1 MATYAG
7 AMSPHGRPSSLLWR
21 ILMFGVLP
29 SLTLISVVM
38 GVNGIRSI
46 HALRQASEQLA
57 VSEARMLAETVN
69 GWNRKAVNVVRTMA
83 DAAEHGLFGRRA
95 QSLAFLREV
104 LQDHPEYEGLCFGY
118 EPDAD
123 GQDAMSVAAAR
134 QGDPGAVAA
143 HLMTEAGRFVPYLY
157 RDRDGGGVI
166 RSKPLS
172 GFETDEFYQR
182 PRESHRAGRPEPV
195 ILTEPYDYEGVPMTS
210 AIATLEIEGR
220 FAGIAGLDLSLERQR
235 DRLREIARSSR
246 LNVMLLSR
254 GGRFIAAAAGDPHD
268 HGELSDA
275 LDALAMQPMART
287 PWRGALDPV
296 LSGNQPVGTGIVRN
310 PVSGEH
316 TVHAMARI
324 PVGDWQVVVEVPPSR
339 LAIEIWRQV
348 RTSVIVGG
356 LGLIA
361 MSVLLVRMVV
371 RLSRRIRMAGQAAR
385 DVADGD
391 LTRVYAVDGGDEAGL
406 LLSSMNDMSGRLN
419 ELVGRVRGVTLEI
432 TGTATQM
439 ASASRQQ
446 EEVAQGFGASS
457 AEIAAAVRQISV
469 TGGELLRSM
478 ESLSVAAVESAQ
490 LAGEGREGLQ
500 AMGQT
505 MQELA
510 SATAGVAERLAAIN
524 EKAVNINAIVDT
536 ITKVAD
542 QTNLLSV
549 NAAIEAEKAG
559 ESGRGFLVVARE
571 IRRLADQTAAAT
583 LDIETTVRQMQGA
596 VSGGV
601 MEMDRFSDQVRRG
614 VEHVAGV
621 GERLTK
627 VIDRVGSVE
636 GRFGQVTEGM
646 QSQVQGAEQIRQ
658 SMDTLAQAAG
668 RAREATSEFAQ
679 AASTLQ
685 SSLAQLRAAVGLFR
699 LRDQA

>member
-1 MATYAG
+1 MNAF
-7 AMSPHGRPSSLLWR
+7 RRSLLGQFLLR
-21 ILMFGVLP
+21 GLLP
-29 SLTLISVVM
+29 SVIVLGAVIAFNARRGLETLESVARRNVQTQAE
-38 GVNGIRSI
+38 
-46 HALRQASEQLA
+46 ALASE
-57 VSEARMLAETVN
+57 MD
-69 GWNRKAVNVVRTMA
+69 GWNQATVGLVATMRLA
-83 DAAEHGLFGRRA
+83 GQGALFGDRA
-95 QSLAFLREV
+95 ASLAFLQGI
-104 LQDHPEYEGLCFGY
+104 LKGHPEIEGAYFTY
-118 EPDAD
+118 EPGAD
-123 GQDAMSVAAAR
+123 GGDQRGLEAARAGQLPAACMDAHGRFIPYVFHDASADRSVALKPIVDFLSSDYYQLPRRAF
-134 QGDPGAVAA
+134 
-143 HLMTEAGRFVPYLY
+143 TERGLVSA
-157 RDRDGGGVI
+157 
-166 RSKPLS
+166 
-172 GFETDEFYQR
+172 T
-182 PRESHRAGRPEPV
+182 
-195 ILTEPYDYEGVPMTS
+195 LTEPYDYQGVLMTEC
-210 AIATLEIEGR
+210 TMPLVRQDR
-220 FAGIAGLDLSLERQR
+220 FVGIAGVDRSLESLQR
-235 DRLREIARSSR
+235 RLRAITARSG
-246 LNVMLLSR
+246 LNVMLLTAQ
-254 GGRFIAAAAGDPHD
+254 GRFIAAAVGDAEARE
-268 HGELSDA
+268 GMGQTYESLAARA
-275 LDALAMQPMART
+275 LQDT
-287 PWRGALDPV
+287 PWAQGVGQLMAAGGQATQAVSSPV
-296 LSGNQPVGTGIVRN
+296 YGEDTLQAIAVVPTGGWR
-310 PVSGEH
+310 
-316 TVHAMARI
+316 
-324 PVGDWQVVVEVPPSR
+324 VVVEVPPSR
-339 LAIEIWRQV
+339 LAAQV
-348 RTSVIVGG
+348 RRTVLMNVVVGV
-356 LGLIA
+356 LGAAAVLA
-361 MSVLLVRMVV
+361 LLVRMAI
-371 RLSRRIRMAGQAAR
+371 RLAGRIRAAVAAAR

-391 LTRVYAVDGGDEAGL
+391 LTRVYGVDGGDEAGL

-439 ASASRQQ
+439 ASSSRQQ

-469 TGGELLRSM
+469 TGGELLGSM
-478 ESLSVAAVESAQ
+478 ESLALAAGESAQ

-524 EKAVNINAIVDT
+524 EKAVNINAIVET

-621 GERLTK
+621 GERLSK

-636 GRFGQVTEGM
+636 GRFGVVTEGM

-668 RAREATSEFAQ
+668 RAREATSEFAE

-685 SSLAQLRAAVGLFR
+685 SSLVQLRAAVGLFR

>member
-1 MATYAG
+1 MNAF
-7 AMSPHGRPSSLLWR
+7 RRSLLGQFLLR
-21 ILMFGVLP
+21 GLLP
-29 SLTLISVVM
+29 SVIVLVAVILFNARRGLETLESVARRNVQTQAK
-38 GVNGIRSI
+38 
-46 HALRQASEQLA
+46 ALASE
-57 VSEARMLAETVN
+57 MD
-69 GWNRKAVNVVRTMA
+69 GWNQATVGLVSTMRLVGQG
-83 DAAEHGLFGRRA
+83 ELFGDRRA
-95 QSLAFLREV
+95 SLAFLQGI
-104 LQDHPEYEGLCFGY
+104 LKSHPEVEGAYFAYG
-118 EPDAD
+118 PDAD
-123 GQDAMSVAAAR
+123 GGDARGLEAARAGWLPAACMNAQGRFIPYVFHDTAANRSVALEPLA
-134 QGDPGAVAA
+134 DPPTSDQLSSGAFMEQGAVAA
-143 HLMTEAGRFVPYLY
+143 TLTEPDDRDGVLMTECTM
-157 RDRDGGGVI
+157 
-166 RSKPLS
+166 PLV
-172 GFETDEFYQR
+172 R
-182 PRESHRAGRPEPV
+182 
-195 ILTEPYDYEGVPMTS
+195 
-210 AIATLEIEGR
+210 EGR
-220 FAGIAGLDLSLERQR
+220 LVGIVGVDRSLASLQR
-235 DRLREIARSSR
+235 RLRAITARSG
-246 LNVMLLSR
+246 LNAMLLSAQ
-254 GGRFIAAAAGDPHD
+254 GRFIAAAVGDAEARAGMGPAY
-268 HGELSDA
+268 ESLSARA
-275 LDALAMQPMART
+275 LQDT
-287 PWRGALDPV
+287 PWAQCVGQLMASGGQDTQTAWSPV
-296 LSGNQPVGTGIVRN
+296 YGEDTLQSIAVVPTGGWR
-310 PVSGEH
+310 
-316 TVHAMARI
+316 
-324 PVGDWQVVVEVPPSR
+324 VVVEVPPSR
-339 LAIEIWRQV
+339 LAMQV
-348 RTSVIVGG
+348 RRTVLVNMMVGA
-356 LGLIA
+356 LGALAVLA
-361 MSVLLVRMVV
+361 MLVRMAV
-371 RLSRRIRMAGQAAR
+371 RLAGRIRAAVAAAR

-685 SSLAQLRAAVGLFR
+685 SSLVQLRAAVGLFR